1 MDGPEVIMDAE
12 EYLQP
17 AKTGQGQQLPNTV
30 SASTVTGETTL
41 PPLTPSYG
49 VTMMMNASSAAGSV
63 YGAEGFS
70 STSASGAVS
79 ALAHHMQMHGYSR
92 DSTGP
97 VSLRYCSDPLQLIG
111 KELEAAMEDRRL
123 PHKRDTHTLNLPV
136 DEDDY
141 LMPSPGPVSG
151 GQQNAASGYMD
162 LIGDSSSSRLEEGD
176 YHGRMPDFV
185 RGLPAIKRMSGLQP
199 MPLSMD
205 NPEYHMMSHQQQSSD
220 VTTLYN
226 PSSPSYQL
234 QSPTSSISSGLPVGN
249 GATLGIPVNSLGVGV
264 SSGSSSAS
272 SSTSGTQL
280 PIVQFPAGAFGPRYL
295 TQRSSEEEGSDHDY
309 YNDLQRELQP
319 LQPLANKRNETT
331 V

>member
-1 MDGPEVIMDAE
+1 
-12 EYLQP
+12 
-17 AKTGQGQQLPNTV
+17 
-30 SASTVTGETTL
+30 
-41 PPLTPSYG
+41 
-49 VTMMMNASSAAGSV
+49 
-63 YGAEGFS
+63 
-70 STSASGAVS
+70 
-79 ALAHHMQMHGYSR
+79 
-92 DSTGP
+92 
-97 VSLRYCSDPLQLIG
+97 
-111 KELEAAMEDRRL
+111 MEDRRL

-141 LMPSPGPVSG
+141 LMPSPGPTGS
-151 GQQNAASGYMD
+151 GQQQQNQAAAAAAAYMD
-162 LIGDSSSSRLEEGD
+162 LIGDHKLEEGD
-176 YHGRMPDFV
+176 YHARMMPDFAL
-185 RGLPAIKRMSGLQP
+185 RALPAIKRMSGLQP

-205 NPEYHMMSHQQQSSD
+205 NPEYHMMSHQPHQSD

-264 SSGSSSAS
+264 SSGGGGGGSSASSAS
-272 SSTSGTQL
+272 SSSSGTQL

-319 LQPLANKRNETT
+319 LQPLKRNETT

>member
-1 MDGPEVIMDAE
+1 MEGDRRIPHYLPGP
-12 EYLQP
+12 P
-17 AKTGQGQQLPNTV
+17 GQQQ
-30 SASTVTGETTL
+30 
-41 PPLTPSYG
+41 
-49 VTMMMNASSAAGSV
+49 
-63 YGAEGFS
+63 
-70 STSASGAVS
+70 
-79 ALAHHMQMHGYSR
+79 HHQG
-92 DSTGP
+92 G
-97 VSLRYCSDPLQLIG
+97 
-111 KELEAAMEDRRL
+111 
-123 PHKRDTHTLNLPV
+123 KRDTHTLNLPV

-141 LMPSPGPVSG
+141 LMPSPGPTSG
-151 GQQNAASGYMD
+151 SVQQQQNSGAGYMD
-162 LIGDSSSSRLEEGD
+162 LIGDSTADASRSNNMM
-176 YHGRMPDFV
+176 MPDFV
-185 RGLPAIKRMSGLQP
+185 RSLPAIKRMTGIQP

-205 NPEYHMMSHQQQSSD
+205 NPEYHMMNNQQQQQD
-220 VTTLYN
+220 VMTLYN

-264 SSGSSSAS
+264 TSSSSSSAS

-319 LQPLANKRNETT
+319 LQPLKRNETT